1 MKIVEFHA
9 ENVKRLKLVDI
20 TPKSNVVIVGGK
32 NGAGKSTV
40 LDCIRMAFSGAKG
53 VDAVPVRTGQT
64 AAKIVVNT
72 DDLKIERRFSTATGT
87 QLIVTGADGKRIA
100 SPQAVLDKLYSS
112 VAFDP
117 LEFARAKPAEQ
128 AATLRRIV
136 GLDFSALDAERARI
150 YQEREACG
158 RLGTQAKAR
167 LVTMPEPAADV
178 PAEEVSV
185 AALMAEK
192 EAADHA
198 NRLNDTARASQTGA
212 VKLYKEAASKV
223 EAAREALKLAEEHE
237 AEAKHNL
244 SAANSKVEALP
255 ADIDVAPIVEKI
267 KGAESINRAVREKA
281 ARAREAAQV
290 EALRSEYA
298 SHTKAIEAIDA
309 EKESKLMSAKWPIEG
324 LGFAPNGVTYK
335 GLPFEQ
341 ASESECVRVS
351 VSIGCAQ
358 NPELKVML
366 IKEGCQL
373 DDESMT
379 EVCQMA
385 EQQDAMVWIERV
397 GTKDPGAVI
406 LEDGAVKTTTD
417 DEEG

>member
-1 MKIVEFHA
+1 MKIVELHA
-9 ENVKRLKLVDI
+9 ENVKRLRVVDI
-20 TPKSNVVIVGGK
+20 TPTSNVVIVGGK

-64 AAKIVVNT
+64 AAKIIVDT
-72 DDLKIERRFSTATGT
+72 GELKIERRFSTATGT

-100 SPQAVLDKLYSS
+100 SPQTVLDKLYSS

-158 RLGTQAKAR
+158 RLVAQAKAR
-167 LVTMPEPAADV
+167 LAAMPEPAVDV

-185 AALMAEK
+185 AELMAQK
-192 EAADHA
+192 EAADGINLDHA
-198 NRLNDTARASQTGA
+198 QVRRRYDQARTRTEEQARAVEDLKKRLSVAEDLYAGLKATENSAQDDVVALADDIDTAS
-212 VKLYKEAASKV
+212 
-223 EAAREALKLAEEHE
+223 
-237 AEAKHNL
+237 
-244 SAANSKVEALP
+244 
-255 ADIDVAPIVEKI
+255 IVEKI
-267 KGAESINRAVREKA
+267 KGAATVNRAIQEKA
-281 ARAREAAQV
+281 ARARESVQY
-290 EALRSEYA
+290 EALRTQYTSA
-298 SHTKAIEAIDA
+298 TKAIEAIDT
-309 EKESKLMSAKWPIEG
+309 EKESKLTSAKWPIEG
-324 LGFAPNGVTYK
+324 LGFSPNGVTYK

-341 ASESECVRVS
+341 ASESERVRVS
-351 VSIGCAQ
+351 VSIGCEQ

-373 DDESMT
+373 DDDSMA
-379 EVCQMA
+379 EVCRMA
-385 EQQDAMVWIERV
+385 EEQDAMVWIERV
-397 GTKDPGAVI
+397 GKKDPGAVI
-406 LEDGAVKTTTD
+406 LEDGEVAAPGADKA
-417 DEEG
+417 E

>member
-32 NGAGKSTV
+32 NSAGKSTV

-72 DDLKIERRFSTATGT
+72 DDLKIERRFSTASGT
-87 QLIVTGADGKRIA
+87 QLIVTGSDGKRIA

-167 LVTMPEPAADV
+167 LATMPEPAADV

-185 AALMAEK
+185 SALMAEK

-212 VKLYKEAASKV
+212 IKLYKEAASKV

-267 KGAESINRAVREKA
+267 KGAESINRAVRAKA

-290 EALRSEYA
+290 EALRTEYA

-309 EKESKLMSAKWPIEG
+309 EKTDKLTSAKWPIEG

-341 ASESECVRVS
+341 AGESERVRVS

-373 DDESMT
+373 DDDSLA
-379 EVCQMA
+379 EVCRMA
-385 EQQDAMVWIERV
+385 AEQDAMVWIERV

-406 LEDGAVKTTTD
+406 LEDGEVAPQAD
-417 DEEG
+417 HAE